1 MERAPLPTDDP
12 QALLRRYGRA
22 DDAAIDLAD
31 AALALA
37 ALSRPESA
45 LAPYLNNLLVAFPS
59 LLLGSYPE
67 FSNPEYKV
75 KVTLESKDRGYMER
89 ALGELLER
97 LPPSS
102 LVRVQR

>member
-1 MERAPLPTDDP
+1 VGE
-12 QALLRRYGRA
+12 G
-22 DDAAIDLAD
+22 ILAEHLN
-31 AALALA
+31 AVLEGH
-37 ALSRPESA
+37 PE
-45 LAPYLNNLLVAFPS
+45 

-75 KVTLESKDRGYMER
+75 KVTLESKDQRYMER
-89 ALGELLER
+89 ALDDLLGR